1 MQTYK
6 NQGNR
11 GILVRKN
18 LLFPS
23 FKPKIYPMRKFL
35 TIVSATF
42 ITGSLFAGGLVT
54 NTNQS
59 ASWVRLPAR
68 DASTEIDAVYF
79 NPAGL
84 MKLDNGFHF
93 SISNQIISQNKEVE
107 NFYKGPGDA
116 YGLNESLFIGK
127 VSAPIFPSVY
137 AAYKLDKF
145 AFSLGFNPVGGGGGA
160 KYDKGLPSFEMTPS
174 DLVPALGS
182 QGVTAYRLDAF
193 LEGSSVYF
201 GFQGG
206 VSYKINDFISIGA
219 GVRYVNAK
227 NTYLG
232 HLQDIEV
239 ETPGGWVRADDVLN
253 GISGVATTAAT
264 STTALVTAGA
274 GSLTLAQ
281 AEQATIIT
289 TQQRMALEAGLTA
302 FGYPP
307 TVTIAQADA
316 VFKGAASQYSATAD
330 LLGDQEVDV
339 EQTGTGYTP
348 FFSINI
354 SPADNLNIAVKYEM
368 ATKLELE
375 NKTSK
380 DFTVG
385 YTPEGDPVTMFPD
398 GEKIRNDMPAMLSV
412 GVDYGATSKLNVSA
426 GVHYYFD
433 KTANYGHKLNGVYV
447 DNDQIIDNNF
457 YELAGGLQYKLN
469 DFILLSGGYLYAKT
483 GVNDDYQSDLT
494 YSLTSSTV
502 GAGGAINILENL
514 RLNLG
519 FALTFYDD
527 GEKTI
532 QHLFSPTQTNIPARE
547 TYYKDAMIIGVGVDF
562 SF

>member
-1 MQTYK
+1 
-6 NQGNR
+6 
-11 GILVRKN
+11 
-18 LLFPS
+18 
-23 FKPKIYPMRKFL
+23 MRKIL
-35 TIVSATF
+35 TFISATF
-42 ITGSLFAGGLVT
+42 LTGCLFAGGLVT

-68 DASTEIDAVYF
+68 DASTNIDAVYY

-84 MKLDNGFHF
+84 MKLDNGLHF
-93 SISNQIISQNKEVE
+93 SISNQTIFQNKEVE

-116 YGLNESLFIGK
+116 YGLNESLYKGE

-137 AAYKLDKF
+137 AAYKMDKF
-145 AFSLGFNPVGGGGGA
+145 AFSFGFNPVGGGGGA
-160 KYDKGLPSFEMTPS
+160 VYERGLPSFEMTPS
-174 DLVPALGS
+174 DLVPALAS

-193 LEGSSVYF
+193 LEGTSVYF

-206 VSYKINDFISIGA
+206 VSYKINDFISVGA

-227 NTYLG
+227 NTYMG
-232 HLQDIEV
+232 HLKDIEV
-239 ETPGGWVRADDVLN
+239 LTPSGWVRADAIMD
-253 GISGVATTAAT
+253 GISGVASTAAN

-302 FGYPP
+302 FGAP
-307 TVTIAQADA
+307 TNITISQADA

-339 EQTGTGYTP
+339 EQTGSAYTP
-348 FFSINI
+348 FFSVNI
-354 SPADNLNIAVKYEM
+354 SPAENLNIGIKYEM
-368 ATKLELE
+368 ATKLEVE
-375 NKTSK
+375 NNTTK

-385 YTPEGDPVTMFPD
+385 YTPEGDPITMFPD
-398 GEKIRNDMPAMLSV
+398 GEKVRNDMPAMLSV
-412 GVDYGATSKLNVSA
+412 GVDYGASSKLNVSA
-426 GVHYYFD
+426 GFHYYFD
-433 KTANYGHKLNGVYV
+433 KTANYGHKVNGEYV

-457 YELAGGLQYKLN
+457 YEIAGGLQYKLN

-519 FALTFYDD
+519 FAYTFYDD
-527 GEKTI
+527 DEKTI
-532 QHLFSPTQTNIPARE
+532 QHLFSPTQTYIPARE
-547 TYYKDAMIIGVGVDF
+547 TYYKDTMVIGIGVDF

>member
-1 MQTYK
+1 
-6 NQGNR
+6 
-11 GILVRKN
+11 
-18 LLFPS
+18 
-23 FKPKIYPMRKFL
+23 MRKFL
-35 TIVSATF
+35 TFVSATF

-127 VSAPIFPSVY
+127 VSAPIFPSIY
-137 AAYKLDKF
+137 AAYKLDKL
-145 AFSLGFNPVGGGGGA
+145 AFSVGFNPVGGGGGA

-174 DLVPALGS
+174 DLVPALAS

-193 LEGSSVYF
+193 LEGTSVYF

-239 ETPGGWVRADDVLN
+239 QTPGGWVRADDVLN
-253 GISGVATTAAT
+253 GISGAASTAAT

-274 GSLTLAQ
+274 GPLTLAQ

-289 TQQRMALEAGLTA
+289 SQQRMALEAGLAA
-302 FGYPP
+302 FGAPT

-375 NKTSK
+375 NKTTK

-385 YTPEGDPVTMFPD
+385 YTPEGDPVTMFPN
-398 GEKIRNDMPAMLSV
+398 GEKVRNDMPAMLSV

-532 QHLFSPTQTNIPARE
+532 QHLFSPTQTYIPARE